1 MWTGV
6 DRHVVAIMSKFDRQT
21 AESDESFLAFEEKR
35 MKLEEEMEER
45 RRVWEEEQMMRMQQM
60 FAQQM
65 QQMMLALTG
74 YPPPFPQYPTSS
86 CTHPPVLD
94 NSGCAP
100 ALHLVNIYSLSVMI
114 VSTACIHIY
123 A

>member
-1 MWTGV
+1 
-6 DRHVVAIMSKFDRQT
+6 
-21 AESDESFLAFEEKR
+21 
-35 MKLEEEMEER
+35 MKLEAEMAER
-45 RRVWEEEQMMRMQQM
+45 RRVREEEQMMRMQQM

-74 YPPPFPQYPTSS
+74 YPPPPLA
-86 CTHPPVLD
+86 VL
-94 NSGCAP
+94 SLQSLIHQGRAP

-114 VSTACIHIY
+114 VSTACLHIY